1 MKLKSIFFGMLLAF
15 TAMLTSALFTSCG
28 EDDEPLSGDLNTG
41 GGGNSNNDSSSIPPE
56 IAKYVTASASYHDY
70 AWDITLK
77 TNIPLYTPHMNVK
90 YGLECGYN
98 NQPNIFYSKDFNVSG
113 TSFSTLESIF
123 VDNSLSPYDDEPLY
137 WNSYMALKKK
147 KEEGET
153 LSSDEKD
160 LYRFC
165 VSFLNKSTAK
175 SEYWGHIIAKTG
187 GKKYIIMEFGNK
199 RLAGNN
205 PSTGGNSGGSSG
217 GSTSYEKPDVT
228 FDDYFPNYTSMKVSY
243 KVWNGSKAKLQ
254 SAKVYYGTS
263 SNPTMPANT
272 TFTNSVIYGNL
283 SGLKAGTTYYVKCV
297 ATGPGGT
304 TTTSVTKC
312 RTNSY

>member
-1 MKLKSIFFGMLLAF
+1 MKLKSIFFSMLLAF
-15 TAMLTSALFTSCG
+15 TAMLTPALFTSCG
-28 EDDEPLSGDLNTG
+28 EDDEPLSGDVNTG
-41 GGGNSNNDSSSIPPE
+41 
-56 IAKYVTASASYHDY
+56 
-70 AWDITLK
+70 
-77 TNIPLYTPHMNVK
+77 
-90 YGLECGYN
+90 
-98 NQPNIFYSKDFNVSG
+98 
-113 TSFSTLESIF
+113 
-123 VDNSLSPYDDEPLY
+123 
-137 WNSYMALKKK
+137 
-147 KEEGET
+147 
-153 LSSDEKD
+153 
-160 LYRFC
+160 
-165 VSFLNKSTAK
+165 
-175 SEYWGHIIAKTG
+175 
-187 GKKYIIMEFGNK
+187 
-199 RLAGNN
+199 GNN

-263 SNPTMPANT
+263 SNPTMRANT